1 MTTIP
6 GLPYL
11 TDLIWQRGLLPSFRC
26 VAKYTRTLGE
36 PLAYRGYTCTLA
48 CAFTEQM
55 RTYRPILL
63 LTYYYDY
70 HVVATGQI
78 IDATL
83 TGKRA

>member
-1 MTTIP
+1 MQ
-6 GLPYL
+6 YL
-11 TDLIWQRGLLPSFRC
+11 TDLVWRRGLLPSFRC
-26 VAKYTRTLGE
+26 VAKYTRTLDE
-36 PLAYRGYTCTLA
+36 PLAYRGYTCTYESHSD

-70 HVVATGQI
+70 HVVPTGQI